1 MSPIKLIWSCVCVGV
16 CVCFRR
22 SPCKSKSNQ
31 LCEWIPHDLKMRSDS
46 VFFLIYMFLNE
57 YDFVVVSTRASV
69 LMKIP
74 IVRHSSCMLTAG
86 LVVAVGN
93 AVLGRILKMPRVR
106 WEAVPSSL
114 RKRVDQ
120 EWVKGSRCT
129 EPLCQPGCRLHPSS
143 ASALPGTLVLHHLWR
158 TSHRSHPRCRNYN
171 TIFLLKLIWIQVQ
184 FFYPRLKGSNLL
196 SILRAVD
203 IIHEI
208 DALPLIYDR
217 RHVSVPPFTENRG
230 SFFIPKINGEQI
242 LKCSVQ
248 TMHN

>member
-1 MSPIKLIWSCVCVGV
+1 MYVWGCVCVFEDPHV
-16 CVCFRR
+16 NQSLISCVNGF
-22 SPCKSKSNQ
+22 PVT
-31 LCEWIPHDLKMRSDS
+31 LKMRSDS

-129 EPLCQPGCRLHPSS
+129 EPPLPARLQAPSIICLS
-143 ASALPGTLVLHHLWR
+143 STRDLGPTPSVEDVTSLSPPLSQLQHHF
-158 TSHRSHPRCRNYN
+158 SP
-171 TIFLLKLIWIQVQ
+171 
-184 FFYPRLKGSNLL
+184 
-196 SILRAVD
+196 
-203 IIHEI
+203 
-208 DALPLIYDR
+208 
-217 RHVSVPPFTENRG
+217 
-230 SFFIPKINGEQI
+230 
-242 LKCSVQ
+242 
-248 TMHN
+248 